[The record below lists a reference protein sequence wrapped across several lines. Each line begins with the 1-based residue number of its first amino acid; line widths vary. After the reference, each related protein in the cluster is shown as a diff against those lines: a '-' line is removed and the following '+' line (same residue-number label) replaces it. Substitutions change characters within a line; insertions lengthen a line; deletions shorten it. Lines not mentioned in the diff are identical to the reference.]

1 MNKAVIPMQTEII
14 VALIGLGGSAI
25 GSFIGVLINSK
36 LSNYR
41 IEQLEKKVDK
51 HNNLIERMFNLE
63 GRVEVLEEKQDVANH
78 RISDLETATDKNR
91 EKIINLTRRNSI

>member
-1 MNKAVIPMQTEII
+1 MNKAVIPMQTEIV

-63 GRVEVLEEKQDVANH
+63 GKVEVLEEKQDVANH
-78 RISDLETATDKNR
+78 RIDDLEEGLEKANDKLLN
-91 EKIINLTRRNSI
+91 ITRRNSI

>member
-1 MNKAVIPMQTEII
+1 MQTEII

-63 GRVEVLEEKQDVANH
+63 GKVEVLEEKQDVANH
-78 RISDLETATDKNR
+78 RISDLEEDNKKTNDKITN
-91 EKIINLTRRNSI
+91 ITRRNSI